1 MKALDKVVW
10 PIIEEFKPQLVLV
23 SLGFDAHMLDNIAN
37 LRLSLNAYAYVF
49 RRLRDMIGKVKGVIF
64 VLEGGY
70 NGDVLGRG
78 GSRLLIEIMSNRDVV
93 VDEEM
98 NQTDP
103 RVMARVDSVIRDVIN
118 VQRNYWHLA

>member
-1 MKALDKVVW
+1 MAMFW
-10 PIIEEFKPQLVLV
+10 
-23 SLGFDAHMLDNIAN
+23 
-37 LRLSLNAYAYVF
+37 
-49 RRLRDMIGKVKGVIF
+49 
-64 VLEGGY
+64 
-70 NGDVLGRG
+70 GRG

-103 RVMARVDSVIRDVIN
+103 RVMARVNSVIRDVIN